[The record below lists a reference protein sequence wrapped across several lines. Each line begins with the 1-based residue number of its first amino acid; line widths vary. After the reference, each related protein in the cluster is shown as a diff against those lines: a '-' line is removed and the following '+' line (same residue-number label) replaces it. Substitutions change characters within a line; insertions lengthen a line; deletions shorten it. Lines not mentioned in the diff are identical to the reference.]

1 MVMSSFFRFRFPRF
15 ADMGS
20 RRPTRAVDVTCAK
33 RTRWV
38 IMAATALEMMT
49 LYLLMSQG
57 TRFDVES
64 SFQESNIVPDVISTA
79 PPIAAEVRII
89 VILPVLFV

>member
-1 MVMSSFFRFRFPRF
+1 
-15 ADMGS
+15 
-20 RRPTRAVDVTCAK
+20 
-33 RTRWV
+33 
-38 IMAATALEMMT
+38 MAATALEMMT

>member
-1 MVMSSFFRFRFPRF
+1 
-15 ADMGS
+15 
-20 RRPTRAVDVTCAK
+20 
-33 RTRWV
+33 
-38 IMAATALEMMT
+38 MAATALEMMT

-57 TRFDVES
+57 TRFDVEL

-79 PPIAAEVRII
+79 PPIAAEVRIL

>member
-1 MVMSSFFRFRFPRF
+1 
-15 ADMGS
+15 
-20 RRPTRAVDVTCAK
+20 
-33 RTRWV
+33 
-38 IMAATALEMMT
+38 MAATALEMMT

-64 SFQESNIVPDVISTA
+64 SFQESKIVPDVISTA